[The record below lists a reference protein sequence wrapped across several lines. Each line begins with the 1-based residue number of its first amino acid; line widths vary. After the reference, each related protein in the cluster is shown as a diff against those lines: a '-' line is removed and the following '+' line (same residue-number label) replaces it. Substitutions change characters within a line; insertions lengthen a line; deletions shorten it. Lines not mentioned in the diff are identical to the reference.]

1 VSSSERRIGELL
13 WGKGRFVFELGLLL
27 GIQLVERGSGDR
39 GRGETENRRHLH
51 LSGIHTQEGS

>member
-1 VSSSERRIGELL
+1 
-13 WGKGRFVFELGLLL
+13 VFELGLLL

-39 GRGETENRRHLH
+39 GRGEGIQLVERGSGDRGRGETENGRHLH